1 MDEMEIESG
10 QELEDIS
17 NPKNDLDKQLG
28 EVEGAVEA
36 NEVNN
41 NEAHIEQI
49 HEQIRE
55 AGEQVSDQVDQPKN
69 NTPNNTPN
77 NSEIGD
83 RQKLLELSHKIM
95 LREPNGKR
103 DLVGE
108 IVYKDQISAVVQV
121 NKKYGYRVDAN
132 AIQGHAL
139 NERVAVIFAEGRQ
152 ISMKEI
158 DYNKRRENER
168 ALSVEMDNEGAGID
182 V

>member
-17 NPKNDLDKQLG
+17 HPKNDLDKQLG
-28 EVEGAVEA
+28 EVEGSVEA

-55 AGEQVSDQVDQPKN
+55 AGEQLSDQVNQPKN
-69 NTPNNTPN
+69 NTPS

-103 DLVGE
+103 DIVGE
-108 IVYKDQISAVVQV
+108 IVYKDRMSAVVQV

-139 NERVAVIFAEGRQ
+139 NERIAVIFAEGRQ
-152 ISMKEI
+152 ISMKEV

-168 ALSVEMDNEGAGID
+168 ALSVEMDNEAGAGID

>member
-69 NTPNNTPN
+69 NTPS

-103 DLVGE
+103 DVVGE

-152 ISMKEI
+152 ISMKEV